1 MCIACIWDGNC
12 ISSGIRLLL
21 LVANCCFATWRVLEQ
36 KFKAISEMNW
46 SISMIQTDGLCLE
59 ETQVTWI
66 WYIHV
71 IVCNFVCV
79 TCVTWHFLFSL
90 WWTDFYCFICFFG
103 VLVRCRIW
111 MFCFFCLMFWFVA
124 DTRYFGLL
132 VWCLGLFQI
141 LDVLFVFVFL
151 VCLRYWMFYFVCL
164 VFWFVAD
171 TR

>member
-36 KFKAISEMNW
+36 KFKATSQMNW
-46 SISMIQTDGLCLE
+46 SISMIQTDGLCSE

-71 IVCNFVCV
+71 IVCNFVRV

-90 WWTDFYCFICFFG
+90 WWTDFYCFICFF
-103 VLVRCRIW
+103 LRCRYKI
-111 MFCFFCLMFWFVA
+111 F
-124 DTRYFGLL
+124 FGLFS
-132 VWCLGLFQI
+132 LGLFQI
-141 LDVLFVFVFL
+141 LDVL
-151 VCLRYWMFYFVCL
+151 FVCL

-171 TR
+171 TRCFILFVWCFGLLQILDVLFCLFDVSVCCRY